1 MPIFS
6 FCYFRRQSFFS
17 FLIKHEFKIVSKRY
31 GINSFLISVKLLFVC
46 FVVFTSQILIKQVFC
61 FNKRNNGIPFTQL
74 EIRSSVFLTL
84 RFIDNLNRIAIFF
97 RLM

>member
-61 FNKRNNGIPFTQL
+61 FNKRNNGILFTQL
-74 EIRSSVFLTL
+74 EIRSSVFFTL
-84 RFIDNLNRIAIFF
+84 RFIDNLNRNAIFF
-97 RLM
+97 RLR